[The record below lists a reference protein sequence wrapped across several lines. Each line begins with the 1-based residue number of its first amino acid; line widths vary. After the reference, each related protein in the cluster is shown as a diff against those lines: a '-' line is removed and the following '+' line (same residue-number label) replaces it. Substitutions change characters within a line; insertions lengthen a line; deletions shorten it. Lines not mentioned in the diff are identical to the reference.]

1 MRPKY
6 QQTQNDSNT
15 QVRINIKHVS
25 PIQIEVLKQSGERV
39 VENEKIGVYIF
50 ENQNKS
56 IMASSSGYIVWAQN
70 QQVFEIPV
78 TDQYFTIGVIYKN
91 KNDMP
96 NQQEEFEINT
106 ASTSSQAQQ
115 NYTKLNFSQLS
126 VKNCQENIQIL
137 KWRVNVG
144 DYISPT
150 MILGICVEENQQDE
164 IDLRA
169 KIKGR
174 IIELA
179 KTKTIL
185 SRNDVFLVID
195 ITQTCNHLKIEKNY
209 CLICNEKII
218 RNEES
223 LDLNYSDDISKKISK
238 EIVLDILKKRKLIMV
253 LDLDQTILHA
263 IKITTSFNKY
273 DFCEKQ
279 NKMIQSDSD
288 RQFNGFHQLGFNI
301 KEHFLEMACDQQSKF
316 IIKLRPYFEQFFL
329 TLIPL
334 FDIFIYTKASKS
346 YADFILNFIS
356 NRLNEVIP
364 EHKPFF
370 PPQRVLS
377 REDTICSNSKSLNR
391 LFYPGIATNLLV
403 ILDDNAGMWN
413 QFKENLIHTKP
424 FVYFNEHGSTK
435 DGQGIATDIEKE
447 VQIYNKNDF
456 WLYTITQKLKEISD
470 QFWKQVKLAQDD
482 PNFIIEFE
490 QQVCKAKK
498 IKTEIIEETNTR
510 LEERTPLDL
519 IINRKISVPT
529 IYQEMRRNVLN
540 GLTLFFAISEAHEE
554 SIKRGLEQAK
564 DKAVMLGAKVY
575 REFKEDY
582 FVGQENSFVITVGRR
597 KIRSIMIAQEKNVPI
612 IHYKWI
618 EDCDNYLFKA
628 DYKLYIEKED
638 GNNKNLTED
647 DQRDYVLKCQLMKI

>member
-15 QVRINIKHVS
+15 QVRINIKHDS
-25 PIQIEVLKQSGERV
+25 PIRIEVLKQTGEKV
-39 VENEKIGVYIF
+39 GENEKIGVYVF
-50 ENQNKS
+50 QNQNKS
-56 IMASSSGYIVWAQN
+56 IMASSEGFIAWAQD
-70 QQVFEIPV
+70 QKVFEIPA
-78 TDQYFTIGVIYKN
+78 TEQYFTIGIIYKN
-91 KNDMP
+91 KSEMP
-96 NQQEEFEINT
+96 NQQEDQENSV
-106 ASTSSQAQQ
+106 ASTQQ

-126 VKNCQENIQIL
+126 IKNCQGNIQIL

-144 DYISPT
+144 DYISPM
-150 MILGICVEENQQDE
+150 MILGICVEENQEDA
-164 IDLRA
+164 IDL
-169 KIKGR
+169 KSKVKGR
-174 IIELA
+174 IISLA

-185 SRNDVFLVID
+185 LRCDTLLVID
-195 ITQTCNHLKIEKNY
+195 DTQTCNHLKIENNY
-209 CLICNEKII
+209 CLICNEKVI
-218 RNEES
+218 RNAET

-263 IKITTSFNKY
+263 IKVTTSFNKY

-279 NKMIQSDSD
+279 NKMIQADSEG
-288 RQFNGFHQLGFNI
+288 QFNGFQQLGFNI
-301 KEHFLEMACDQQSKF
+301 KEHFLEMSCDQQSKF

-356 NRLNEVIP
+356 NRLNEIIP

-391 LFYPGIATNLLV
+391 LFHPGIATNLLV

-424 FVYFNEHGSTK
+424 FVYFNEHSSTK

-456 WLYTITQKLKEISD
+456 WLYIITQKLKEISD
-470 QFWKQVKLAQDD
+470 KFWSHIKLAQDD
-482 PNFIIEFE
+482 PNFVVEFE
-490 QQVCKAKK
+490 QQVCKSKK
-498 IKTEIIEETNTR
+498 IKTEIIEEINGKM
-510 LEERTPLDL
+510 EERTLLDL
-519 IINRKISVPT
+519 IINRKISAPT
-529 IYQEMRRNVLN
+529 LYSEIRRSVLS
-540 GLTLFFAISEAHEE
+540 GVTLFFAISEAHEE
-554 SIKRGLEQAK
+554 NIKRGLEQSK
-564 DKAVMLGAKVY
+564 DKAVYLGAKVY
-575 REFKEDY
+575 REFKEDL
-582 FVGQENSFVITVGRR
+582 FVGQENSYVITVGRR
-597 KIRSIMIAQEKNVPI
+597 KIRSIMIAQEKSIPI

-618 EDCDNYLFKA
+618 EDCDNYLYRA
-628 DYKLYIEKED
+628 DYKLYIEKDD
-638 GNNKNLTED
+638 GNNQNLSED
-647 DQRDYVLKCQLMKI
+647 NQRDYVLKCQLMKI